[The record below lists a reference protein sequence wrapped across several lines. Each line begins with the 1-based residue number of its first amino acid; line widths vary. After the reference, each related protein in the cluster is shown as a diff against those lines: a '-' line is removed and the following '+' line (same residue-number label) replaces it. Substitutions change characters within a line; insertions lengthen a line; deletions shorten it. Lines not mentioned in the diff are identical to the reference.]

1 MTERLADINARV
13 NGIHQLGSVVNA
25 MRGIAGA
32 RAQQARA
39 QLTAVDRYAAIIAQA
54 IGRVF
59 TPAVPRRPG
68 RERIAAVVFCAEQ
81 GFAGAFSEHVLD
93 ALPSG
98 AEIFLIGTRGATI
111 AAERGINPHWS
122 NAMPSASVGIPGL
135 ARRIAEALYA
145 RMAEGEIDR
154 LDAVFSQWRTGG
166 GMQVERQI
174 LFPLDPTAFPEQ
186 APGNTPLLNLAPQAL
201 LGDLTADY
209 VHAQL
214 CHAALHSFAAE
225 NEARMAAMAAAR
237 HQIDQQLAKLELT
250 QRIVRQEEIT
260 AEIIELA
267 TGEMAGQSP

>member
-135 ARRIAEALYA
+135 L
-145 RMAEGEIDR
+145 
-154 LDAVFSQWRTGG
+154 GG
-166 GMQVERQI
+166 
-174 LFPLDPTAFPEQ
+174 P
-186 APGNTPLLNLAPQAL
+186 
-201 LGDLTADY
+201 Y
-209 VHAQL
+209 
-214 CHAALHSFAAE
+214 LH
-225 NEARMAAMAAAR
+225 
-237 HQIDQQLAKLELT
+237 
-250 QRIVRQEEIT
+250 
-260 AEIIELA
+260 
-267 TGEMAGQSP
+267 